1 MAAVSAQLAR
11 IQASPRFA
19 KAPRLCQLLSYLVEN
34 SASGD
39 VRNLLEVSI
48 AIEVFDRRE
57 DFDPQSD
64 TIVRVSARRLRAF
77 LADYYKNQGRDDP
90 VRFRIPRG
98 HYRVRISLREPRTKA
113 AVRAWLSSPW
123 RRRTMPAAAL
133 AVFVVLII
141 VGYGRLLP
149 THETHG
155 AGTDPH
161 ASAEFLLGQQLLH
174 RRGPGDL
181 EQAVKEFETAVAI
194 DPDNVDAWI
203 GLASALRILN
213 LQEPGRYEKTLPRQ
227 YKALHHALSL
237 DPLHPEANARMAG
250 LHVSSGDL
258 AGAIRYMS
266 QALEFGGESYLVL
279 GMIAGQER
287 ASGNLERAIELQREA
302 TRYPPLDASS
312 FNNLAYMLYEAGEFD
327 EALAAFDNAEKINPL
342 GPVHKANL
350 VKALVLQGEFGK
362 AEQKLN
368 QIPPGA
374 DRQQAL
380 ALLQHAYGQDE
391 ASRQA
396 LQALQALQAMAS
408 QPASVDQLMQIA
420 EVFAFRGEEDR
431 ALDQI
436 EAAYRQIMNQEWI
449 AATKCESIQRLL
461 NSPYLASLQEQPR
474 FVALADRARAYV
486 AAQRSNLLTLAVLE
500 RTPAR
505 Q

>member
-1 MAAVSAQLAR
+1 MAAISAQLAR
-11 IQASPRFA
+11 IQASKRFA
-19 KAPRLCQLLSYLVEN
+19 NAPRLRQLLSYLVEN
-34 SASGD
+34 SASGN

-48 AIEVFDRRE
+48 AVEVFGRGGN
-57 DFDPQSD
+57 FDPQSD
-64 TIVRVSARRLRAF
+64 TIVRVSARRLRVF

-90 VRFRIPRG
+90 VLFRIPRG
-98 HYRVRISLREPRTKA
+98 HYRVKISLREPRAKA
-113 AVRAWLSSPW
+113 TVRAWLSRPW
-123 RRRTMPAAAL
+123 RRWTIPAAAL
-133 AVFVVLII
+133 SVLAALII
-141 VGYGRLLP
+141 VGPTRLLP

-155 AGTDPH
+155 ADTDSR

-181 EQAVKEFETAVAI
+181 EHAVKEFETAVAQ

-213 LQEPGRYEKTLPRQ
+213 LHDPDRYEQTLPRQ
-227 YKALHHALSL
+227 YEALHQALSL

-250 LHVSSGDL
+250 LHFSSGDL
-258 AGAIRYMS
+258 AGATRYMS
-266 QALEFGGESYLVL
+266 QAMEFGGESYLVL

-287 ASGNLERAIELQREA
+287 AGGNLERAIELQREA
-302 TRYPPLDASS
+302 TQYRPLDASS
-312 FNNLAYMLYEAGEFD
+312 FHNLGYMLYEAGEFD
-327 EALAAFDNAEKINPL
+327 EALGAFYYAEKINPL
-342 GPVHKANL
+342 GPVQKANI

-362 AEQKLN
+362 AEQKLS

-374 DRQQAL
+374 DRQQAT

-396 LQALQALQAMAS
+396 LQALQAMAN
-408 QPASVDQLMQIA
+408 QPASANQLMQIA
-420 EVFAFRGEEDR
+420 EVFAFRGDESR

-449 AATKCESIQRLL
+449 PSMKCQSIQTLL
-461 NSPYLASLQEQPR
+461 NSPYLAGLHEHPR
-474 FVALADRARAYV
+474 FVAWADRARAYV
-486 AAQRSNLLTLAVLE
+486 AGQRSNLLTLAVLE
-500 RTPAR
+500 QTSTL